1 METTSKSSPLIPSSS
16 PFSHRYHQYNTH
28 LQAPHP
34 IPSTM
39 SSNLALLTQSHNIV
53 ASKKRQKREQI
64 KEIAFDE
71 SARL

>member
-1 METTSKSSPLIPSSS
+1 METTSKSSPLTSSS